1 MKGKFT
7 STISSLAGK
16 CVRIVMLVAVLMAA
30 NAGRAAELTIAE
42 GSDTNN
48 SVPVAGHYD
57 YNMSFFIYPAEMLSS
72 LNGSQVNSMTFYTAV
87 GYENISWGDSEFNVY
102 LQDTEK
108 TGYTSDETPVNNNSG
123 RVYSGTLCIVNGKM
137 IVSFDT
143 PYVYRGENIQ
153 VIMSGNLT
161 STTNCVFKGIE
172 EQGSAISLYA
182 DGYNS
187 GQKLQNFLPKVTFG
201 YSIASPQSL
210 IVSEI
215 TASGAK
221 LEWTAGK
228 ENVLWNIRYKKDGD
242 TECIEVNGLK
252 NNEYEF
258 TELTDG
264 AKYIV
269 EVQALLG
276 EEESAWSLIEFTTK
290 VKTAPGLTIAEGTAT
305 NNKVPLAGLAYF
317 NKSCFIYPAEM
328 LSALNCA
335 QINSMTF
342 YAAEGYENISWG
354 DSEFNVYLQE
364 TEKTG
369 YTSDENPF
377 DENSGLVYSG
387 NLNILN
393 GKMIVSFDSPYVY
406 NGGNMQ
412 VYVYSYINSETI
424 CCFYG
429 IEKHE
434 GAIFRFENGYNF
446 GQELQNFLPKVTFD
460 YVNIP
465 NAVTASEIGET
476 SAVISWTGYAECY
489 NMQYRKVA
497 GDDEQANDWIAVE
510 DEISATSYMLD
521 GLDANT
527 KYEVQVQAVI
537 SETETTVW
545 SSSCEFQTQIAT
557 GIESIDADDEDDSAI
572 YDLMGRR
579 VNNPAS
585 GIYIKGGK
593 KVVVIR

>member
-1 MKGKFT
+1 M
-7 STISSLAGK
+7 
-16 CVRIVMLVAVLMAA
+16 
-30 NAGRAAELTIAE
+30 
-42 GSDTNN
+42 
-48 SVPVAGHYD
+48 
-57 YNMSFFIYPAEMLSS
+57 
-72 LNGSQVNSMTFYTAV
+72 
-87 GYENISWGDSEFNVY
+87 
-102 LQDTEK
+102 
-108 TGYTSDETPVNNNSG
+108 
-123 RVYSGTLCIVNGKM
+123 
-137 IVSFDT
+137 
-143 PYVYRGENIQ
+143 
-153 VIMSGNLT
+153 
-161 STTNCVFKGIE
+161 
-172 EQGSAISLYA
+172 
-182 DGYNS
+182 
-187 GQKLQNFLPKVTFG
+187 QNFLPKVTFG

-242 TECIEVNGLK
+242 TEYIEVNGLK

-446 GQELQNFLPKVTFD
+446 GQELQNFLPKVTLD

-545 SSSCEFQTQIAT
+545 SSSCELQTQIAT